1 MTILKVNWI
10 IPEEK
15 GEFEVSFEDL
25 DITPEYWEA
34 ANEDERRFILEDY
47 MLNRD
52 LISYAN
58 LDSYEELNG

>member
-1 MTILKVNWI
+1 MKIKVKWI
-10 IPEEK
+10 IPKEK

-25 DITPEYWEA
+25 DTTPEYWEA
-34 ANEDERRFILEDY
+34 LNEDGRQFILEDY

>member
-1 MTILKVNWI
+1 MKIKVNWL
-10 IPEEK
+10 IPSDE
-15 GEFEVSFEDL
+15 GTFEVDL
-25 DITPEYWEA
+25 DDLDLTAEEWEA
-34 ANEDERRFILEDY
+34 ANEDERQFILEDY